1 MSDTFNWNFD
11 TWEVIKNFL
20 NHQNGGHCVAHQ
32 IESYNTFIDSYLPE
46 CVKQNNPITLS
57 YLDKDKKYE
66 IGVTFDEI
74 YLMPAIIHEND
85 GSTKKMQPEEARLR
99 NFTYSSDLYTDITI
113 RCKVDGNETKKKLSK
128 ISLGKIPVMLKSKLC
143 ILNNINTVEKQYE
156 CKFDL
161 GGYFIINGSE
171 KAVVSQERRA
181 ENRIYVCKNVKSQ
194 AKYSCVAE
202 CHSVPTGRILTPKS
216 VQVKIMSKG
225 TLRGKQIKVS
235 IPHIRQDIPLS
246 VIFKCLGVVKDKQIL
261 EYIVNDINNPANIE
275 YINII
280 RTSLEDENEIKTQD
294 EAYEYISKYVILTG
308 YYSYYKDKDKIDI
321 AKKISIVKEI
331 IKNDL
336 LPHIGQ
342 NINRKCIFLGIITF
356 KMLKVYLG
364 YRGYDDRDSMLN
376 KRIDTPGVLMAN
388 LFRVNFNKL
397 IKDMKIQINKEF
409 INGSWKAMDTFGE
422 IINDTNIYKLIKSS
436 TITTGLKY
444 ALATGNWGLKNI
456 VNKQGIAQVLNRL
469 TYNSSLSHLRRV
481 NTPIE
486 KTGKLIGPRKLH
498 NTQWMCMCPHE
509 TPEGGSVGIVKN
521 MALTTYITNYSNPQ
535 PIIRILGETDHVK
548 NIDDCS
554 PTELFN
560 VTKIFVNGDINF
572 ITNEPEKIINYYKSN
587 RRKGI
592 INIYSSISW
601 LIDDNV
607 IEIYTDAGRCTRPL
621 YILDNNSLRITK
633 NEFNMLKNGEINW
646 NHLLLPDLNPSHYV
660 NNYDNE
666 SCIEFIDSNEQN
678 NCMIAID
685 NSKLKNLDEKVIKYK
700 YTHLE
705 LHPSLMLGVLA
716 SCIPFSDRNQ
726 APRNLFQCAMGKQAM
741 GVYATNFRFRMDT
754 LAHILS
760 YPQQPIV
767 NSRLVNYLPSSDLPS
782 GINAIVAIA
791 SHSGYNQEDS
801 LIFNK
806 SAVQRGFFNSTFY
819 RCYKDEERKSQ
830 SSGDEEKFCYPDMTT
845 TRGTK
850 MGNYTKLGENGFII
864 KDEFVQE
871 NDIIIGKV
879 IPIKN
884 KKTGEAF
891 YKDSSTSIRPNEA
904 GYVDGVKISRNGD
917 GYRFG
922 KIKIR
927 TSRYPTIG
935 DKHSSRHGQKGTIG
949 MIYNQEDMPF
959 TKEGICPDIIV
970 NPHAIP
976 SRMTIGQLIECITA
990 KSGAITGRFADAT
1003 PFKEFN
1009 REEIENVL
1017 KNNGYD
1023 KHGNE
1028 ILYNPRTG
1036 EQLKVNIFIGPT
1048 QYQRLRH
1055 MVLDKI
1061 HSRATGPY
1069 VTLTRQPLEGRSR
1082 DGGLRFGEMERDCM
1096 LSHGA
1101 SLFLK
1106 ETLLDRSDNF
1116 RIYVC
1121 KKCGMIPIANPDKNI
1136 YMCNN
1141 CNSFTNFSELRIP
1154 YAMKLFLQEIQCM
1167 SIAPR
1172 MIT

>member
-1 MSDTFNWNFD
+1 MSEKINWDID
-11 TWEVIKNFL
+11 TWEVIKHFL
-20 NHQNGGHCVAHQ
+20 NHQSGGHCVSHQ
-32 IESYNTFIDSYLPE
+32 IESYNNFIDTYLPE
-46 CVKQNNPITLS
+46 CIKQNNPISLN
-57 YLDKDKKYE
+57 YLEGDNKYA
-66 IGVTFDEI
+66 IAITFDEI

-99 NFTYSSDLYTDITI
+99 NFTYSSDLYTDMTI
-113 RCKVDGNETKKKLSK
+113 KCTVNDIETKKKLSK
-128 ISLGKIPVMLKSKLC
+128 ISLGKIPIMLKSKLC
-143 ILNNINTVEKQYE
+143 ILNNVNTIEKHYE
-156 CKFDL
+156 CKYDL

-181 ENRIYVCKNVKSQ
+181 ENKIYICKNVKSQ
-194 AKYSCVAE
+194 SKYSCVSE
-202 CHSVPTGRILTPKS
+202 CHSVPMGKILTPKS
-216 VQVKIMSKG
+216 IQVKIMSKG
-225 TLRGKQIKVS
+225 TLKGKQIKVS
-235 IPHIRQDIPLS
+235 IPHIRQDIPIS
-246 VIFKCLGVVKDKQIL
+246 VIFKCLGILKDKEIL
-261 EYIVNDINNPANIE
+261 EYIINDINNPANLE
-275 YINII
+275 YVNIL
-280 RTSLEDENEIKTQD
+280 RCSLEDENEIKTQE
-294 EAYEYISKYVILTG
+294 EAFEYISKYVILTG
-308 YYSYYKDKDKIDI
+308 YYSYYKDKDKIDT

-336 LPHIGQ
+336 LPHVGS
-342 NINRKCIFLGIITF
+342 NNNRKCIFLGIMTY
-356 KMLKVYLG
+356 KMLKVHLG
-364 YRGYDDRDSMLN
+364 YRDYDDRDSMFN
-376 KRIDTPGVLMAN
+376 KRIDTPGILMAN

-409 INGSWKAMDTFGE
+409 LNGSWKAMNTFGE

-498 NTQWMCMCPHE
+498 NTQWMSMCPHE

-521 MALTTYITNYSNPQ
+521 MALTTYITNYSNAE
-535 PIIRILGETDHVK
+535 PIIKILIETENVK
-548 NIDDCS
+548 DIDECS

-560 VTKIFVNGDINF
+560 VTKIFINGNIYF
-572 ITNEPEKIINYYKSN
+572 ITNEPEKIINYFKQN
-587 RRKGI
+587 RRSGI
-592 INIYSSISW
+592 INIYSSINW
-601 LIDDNV
+601 IINDNI
-607 IEIYTDAGRCTRPL
+607 IEIYTDSGRCTRPL
-621 YILDNNSLRITK
+621 YILDNNKLRISK
-633 NEFNMLKNGEINW
+633 NEINKLKSGEINW
-646 NHLLLPDLNPSHYV
+646 NNLLFKSFITNEDS
-660 NNYDNE
+660 NNE
-666 SCIEFIDSNEQN
+666 GCIEFIDCHEQN
-678 NCMIAID
+678 SCMIAID
-685 NSKLKNLDEKVIKYK
+685 QSKLDNLAEKVIKYK

-741 GVYATNFRFRMDT
+741 GIYATNFRYRMDT
-754 LAHILS
+754 LAHILT

-767 NSRLVNYLPSSDLPS
+767 NSRLVHYLPSSDLPS

-806 SAVQRGFFNSTFY
+806 SAVQRGLFNSTFY

-830 SSGDEEKFCYPDMTT
+830 SSGDEEKFTYPDMTT

-850 MGNYTKLGENGFII
+850 MGNYTKLNENGFIS
-864 KDEFVQE
+864 KDEYVQE

-884 KKTGEAF
+884 KKTGQTF

-904 GYVDGVKISRNGD
+904 GYVDDVKISRNGD

-922 KIKIR
+922 KIRIR
-927 TSRYPTIG
+927 TTRYPTIG

-1003 PFKEFN
+1003 PFKSFK
-1009 REEIENVL
+1009 REEIEKIL
-1017 KNNGYD
+1017 ENNGYD

-1028 ILYNPRTG
+1028 VLYNPRTG

-1106 ETLLDRSDNF
+1106 EALLDRSDNF
-1116 RIYVC
+1116 KIFVC
-1121 KKCGMIPIANPDKNI
+1121 KKCGMIPIANPEKNI

-1141 CNSFTNFSELRIP
+1141 CNNFTNFSELRIP